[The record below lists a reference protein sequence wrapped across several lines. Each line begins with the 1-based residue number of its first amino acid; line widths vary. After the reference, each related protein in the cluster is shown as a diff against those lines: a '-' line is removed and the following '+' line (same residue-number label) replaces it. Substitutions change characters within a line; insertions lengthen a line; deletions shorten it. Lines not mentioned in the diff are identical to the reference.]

1 MKVNATVKSPFY
13 HGNTPYAE
21 GETGQF
27 TKAEANDLEKSG
39 LIEIGGEAEEEAD
52 TKMDAAPENKMAD
65 APANKRTKKAE

>member
-1 MKVNATVKSPFY
+1 MKVNATVKAPFY

-21 GETGQF
+21 GDQGQF

-39 LIEIGGEAEEEAD
+39 LIEIGGETEEVE

-65 APANKRTKKAE
+65 APANKRTKKAD